1 MVRRAGV
8 TVARHARADAPLDV
22 TSIDGSLDP
31 ADLEDLLAAF
41 SGYESALMTNDLDAL
56 DRYFAPGP
64 ATLRGDPS
72 ALLVGH
78 DRISAFRGLRG
89 GVPPRT
95 ITELHVRVIAPSAV
109 LLVSVSVPVKG
120 GSGLQTQLWQRSE
133 GSGDWAITAAHVHG
147 AVPALNGTI
156 WRVVGN
162 PLVPALPAV
171 AAEGVLDPDGL
182 PVAVPQPLSGMTVAV
197 KDLYDV
203 AGYAVGAGIPEFLA
217 EAPVATANAP
227 AVTALRVAGA
237 AVQGIAQT
245 DEFAY
250 SIAGKNVHYGTP
262 PNPAVPGAIP
272 GGSSSGPASAVA
284 LGQATIGLA
293 TDTAGSIR
301 VPASYQGLWGIR
313 TTHGAVSSSGLWPLS
328 PSFDTVGWLTRSAP
342 ALRGA
347 ALASLAGAPG
357 EGFEPMP
364 DAAVPP
370 EATLAARF
378 VVSAD
383 LVSSCAAEVQEAFTS
398 LVADPVFAD
407 VEQVDLGDL
416 DAVFAAFR
424 TVQGAEAWRQDGEWI
439 TTHPG
444 VLAMD
449 VAERFDI
456 ASEVTAQQ
464 ESSARTV
471 LAEARARFDAVLSGR
486 ILLLPS
492 ASSAAP
498 AVNAPGE
505 DIAVARASTL
515 RMTAVA
521 GTGGYPAVSAP
532 LMRVPSPGGTA
543 PVGLCFV
550 GPRGTDL
557 DLIDVAAAVAEAL
570 RS

>member
-1 MVRRAGV
+1 MI
-8 TVARHARADAPLDV
+8 
-22 TSIDGSLDP
+22 SIDGSLDP
-31 ADLEDLLAAF
+31 SSLDELLAAF
-41 SGYESALMTNDLDAL
+41 SGYESALMTNDLEAL

-64 ATLRGDPS
+64 TTLRGDPS

-89 GVPPRT
+89 GLPRRT
-95 ITELHVRVIAPSAV
+95 ITELHVRVVSPTAV

-120 GSGLQTQLWQRSE
+120 GSGLQTQLWQRMSRAAS
-133 GSGDWAITAAHVHG
+133 GSALGESTAGDWVITAAHVHG
-147 AVPALNGTI
+147 AAPALNGTI

-171 AAEGVLDPDGL
+171 VAEGVLDPDGL
-182 PVAVPQPLSGMTVAV
+182 PVTVPQPLTGMTVAV

-203 AGYAVGAGIPEFLA
+203 AGFAVGAGIPEFLA
-217 EAPVATANAP
+217 EAPVATVDAP
-227 AVTALRVAGA
+227 AVAALRAAGA

-250 SIAGKNVHYGTP
+250 SIAGRNVHYGTP
-262 PNPAVPGAIP
+262 PNAAVPGAIP

-313 TTHGAVSSSGLWPLS
+313 TTHGAVSASGLWPLA

-342 ALRGA
+342 ALRA
-347 ALASLAGAPG
+347 ATAASLDRAPG
-357 EGFEPMP
+357 AGFEPMP
-364 DAAVPP
+364 SPGGSAA
-370 EATLAARF
+370 ASLAARF

-383 LVSSCAAEVQEAFTS
+383 LTASCAPDVRAAFAA
-398 LVADPVFAD
+398 LVADPVFAE
-407 VEQVDLGDL
+407 VEQVELGSL
-416 DAVFAAFR
+416 DEVFAAFR
-424 TVQGAEAWRQDGEWI
+424 TVQGAEAWRQDGAWI
-439 TTHPG
+439 EAHPG

-464 ESSARTV
+464 ESAARDV
-471 LAEARARFDAVLSGR
+471 LAAARARFDEVLAGR

-498 AVNAPGE
+498 ALTASGE
-505 DIAVARASTL
+505 DIAVARSSTL

-521 GTGGYPAVSAP
+521 GTGGYPAISAP
-532 LMRVPSPGGTA
+532 LMTVPAPGGTA